1 MDYYFS
7 KFLQTLPDEQLFP
20 LIFHG
25 LQGRSRESIE
35 NFDQKYNIFLQG
47 QPRKRVEF
55 VMDITSSDF
64 CLSDEAINLINKYKG
79 VCCVYDGICNLPRD
93 DPILVQ
99 VVKELEEEA
108 SNILSLIEVH
118 TVELLPCQYISIIND
133 NGREKFIIVRQ
144 I

>member
-25 LQGRSRESIE
+25 LYSRSRESIE
-35 NFDQKYNIFLQG
+35 NFDQKYNTFLQG

-55 VMDITSSDF
+55 VMDTTSCDF

-79 VCCVYDGICNLPRD
+79 VCCVYDGKCHLPRD
-93 DPILVQ
+93 DPILVK
-99 VVKELEEEA
+99 VVKELEERA
-108 SNILSLIEVH
+108 SNFLSLIEVH
-118 TVELLPCQYISIIND
+118 TAELLPGDYIYIIIE
-133 NGREKFIIVRQ
+133 NGIEKVVIGK
-144 I
+144 